1 MSLVCI
7 AHPTNLQHDIVMPRM
22 VGLFDQLGWQELS
35 HIQAD
40 ITAYPYDKV
49 QKFLG
54 QLQPGKNAMRNLL
67 VNIAY
72 VC

>member
-1 MSLVCI
+1 
-7 AHPTNLQHDIVMPRM
+7 M